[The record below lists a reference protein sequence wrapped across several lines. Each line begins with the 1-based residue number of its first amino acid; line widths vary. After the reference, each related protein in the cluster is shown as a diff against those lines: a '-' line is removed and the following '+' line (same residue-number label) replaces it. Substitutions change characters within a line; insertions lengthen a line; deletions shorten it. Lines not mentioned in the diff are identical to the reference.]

1 LAAVGLVLEII
12 GSVFML
18 SEARTFRN
26 YLAMDQWIA
35 KTFSKPDYAADNGL
49 FLDLADQIA
58 AGRGAYGATD
68 RIKWTTQCQLDV
80 SNSSTQIADLA
91 SSSLMKAAPMFLYT
105 CMISKPPA

>member
-35 KTFSKPDYAADNGL
+35 KTFSKPNCPTM
-49 FLDLADQIA
+49 
-58 AGRGAYGATD
+58 R
-68 RIKWTTQCQLDV
+68 RTTV
-80 SNSSTQIADLA
+80 S
-91 SSSLMKAAPMFLYT
+91 F
-105 CMISKPPA
+105 